1 VLYDAAV
8 AFWTTQHADR
18 LAEAAGAV
26 KARSAVWGFSPVF
39 FQPDQVK
46 AALQIILHDEWRI
59 PRG

>member
-1 VLYDAAV
+1 
-8 AFWTTQHADR
+8 
-18 LAEAAGAV
+18 
-26 KARSAVWGFSPVF
+26 VWGFSPVF